1 MKVMITPEYIIIL
14 VYINFN
20 YLQKYILEINKL
32 YIIKVTNLQRVF
44 HEVMFASHLNLL
56 ENIDVGRIICS
67 VYCTAGRYLCCTERS
82 KYLEN
87 RAPKKKS
94 LTLLYSEALLSRCQ
108 GSLILTIVK
117 KTKRFLQL
125 ILPQKYR

>member
-44 HEVMFASHLNLL
+44 HEVMFASYLNLL

-67 VYCTAGRYLCCTERS
+67 Y
-82 KYLEN
+82 
-87 RAPKKKS
+87 
-94 LTLLYSEALLSRCQ
+94 
-108 GSLILTIVK
+108 IVPQVDTCVVQRGQNIWK
-117 KTKRFLQL
+117 IEHQKR
-125 ILPQKYR
+125 KV